1 MFHRIIVL
9 LLIVTS
15 LFCNFNRC
23 AVCFQSFSEHCLQEY
38 SKRLAYQTLLKI
50 TSSITHRYEKLVIVD
65 TTATLV
71 LYIVGQ

>member
-9 LLIVTS
+9 LLIVSS

-38 SKRLAYQTLLKI
+38 SKRRAYQTLLK
-50 TSSITHRYEKLVIVD
+50 ITHRYEKLVIVD

>member
-1 MFHRIIVL
+1 MFHQIIVL
-9 LLIVTS
+9 LLIVSS

-38 SKRLAYQTLLKI
+38 SKCRAYQTLLK
-50 TSSITHRYEKLVIVD
+50 ITHRYEKLVIVD
-65 TTATLV
+65 TTAALV